1 MTAYSYRVPKVVIG
15 NKTYTF
21 FDINLPNDT
30 GVIIFKFNAKYW
42 GPVQPD
48 SLKITFLQ
56 DIFSFIFK
64 PSNFKVIDRVPPIF
78 CIHYSLKNNSITK
91 ADFLEISGAAEPDSK
106 IFINGTEIKKSDFY
120 FYYKIQLNY
129 GRNYFKIIV
138 KDIANNT
145 SCEKFI
151 VMKKFRRVKP
161 SLNLKVSDTKVSVGD
176 TITVSGKLEPFK
188 GEASISLKII
198 SPVKTRIINL
208 NTSAGYF
215 SYNFTVDVKGI
226 WKIEATIRPN
236 IYYLQSTERV
246 TIIVKEKST
255 QEKKC
260 IIATVTFGSELS
272 PEVQFLR
279 NFRDKLILSTRS
291 GSAFYIAFDAF
302 YYSWS
307 TSVANFIEK
316 HDFLK
321 NLIKIVIYPL
331 IGILKIVA
339 YIAIPLFLFNG
350 EMATISAGSI
360 ASILIGLVYLTP
372 LLLLIKIVCRKIG
385 IIFTISQKTIR
396 YLELATLL
404 SISMI
409 TVGLMLNITLLL
421 VLSTSSYIISL
432 LLLIPIKIL
441 KKLE

>member
-1 MTAYSYRVPKVVIG
+1 MIARTFRKKTCGLPFG
-15 NKTYTF
+15 N
-21 FDINLPNDT
+21 
-30 GVIIFKFNAKYW
+30 
-42 GPVQPD
+42 
-48 SLKITFLQ
+48 
-56 DIFSFIFK
+56 
-64 PSNFKVIDRVPPIF
+64 
-78 CIHYSLKNNSITK
+78 
-91 ADFLEISGAAEPDSK
+91 
-106 IFINGTEIKKSDFY
+106 
-120 FYYKIQLNY
+120 
-129 GRNYFKIIV
+129 
-138 KDIANNT
+138 
-145 SCEKFI
+145 
-151 VMKKFRRVKP
+151 
-161 SLNLKVSDTKVSVGD
+161 
-176 TITVSGKLEPFK
+176 
-188 GEASISLKII
+188 
-198 SPVKTRIINL
+198 RIINL

-260 IIATVTFGSELS
+260 IIATVTFGSELA